1 METIDILR
9 FVVVPVVVAV
19 LSSGA
24 FSAIIN
30 KRIERRKDIAK
41 LAKSCDA
48 VIRNCDRQAEGL
60 SVVMESMAL
69 LLEVMH
75 EKGLVNGESEHV
87 RSSINNYLMTC
98 AERGLY
104 MTEKK

>member
-9 FVVVPVVVAV
+9 FVAVPVIVAV

-24 FSAIIN
+24 FSAMIN
-30 KRIERRKDIAK
+30 KRIERKNDIAK
-41 LAKSCDA
+41 LAK
-48 VIRNCDRQAEGL
+48 NCDRQAEGL
-60 SVVMESMAL
+60 SVVMESMEL

-98 AERGLY
+98 TERGLY

>member
-1 METIDILR
+1 METIELLR
-9 FVVVPVVVAV
+9 YVAVPVIVAV

-24 FSAIIN
+24 FSAMIN
-30 KRIERRKDIAK
+30 KRIERKNDIAK

-60 SVVMESMAL
+60 SVVMESMSV
-69 LLEVMH
+69 LLEAMH

>member
-1 METIDILR
+1 MFDVLH
-9 FVVVPVVVAV
+9 FVAVPLVVAV

-24 FSAIIN
+24 FTAIIN
-30 KRIERRKDIAK
+30 KHIERKNDIAK

-60 SVVMESMAL
+60 SVVMESMEL

-87 RSSINNYLMTC
+87 RSSINNYLITC

>member
-1 METIDILR
+1 MGMLDILR
-9 FVVVPVVVAV
+9 FVAVPLVVAG

-24 FSAIIN
+24 FTAIIN
-30 KRIERRKDIAK
+30 KHIERKNDIAK
-41 LAKSCDA
+41 LAKRCDA

-98 AERGLY
+98 TERGLY

>member
-1 METIDILR
+1 METIELLR
-9 FVVVPVVVAV
+9 YVVVPVIVAV
-19 LSSGA
+19 LSSGV
-24 FSAIIN
+24 FSAMIN
-30 KRIERRKDIAK
+30 KRIERKNDIAK

-60 SVVMESMAL
+60 SVVMESMAV
-69 LLEVMH
+69 LLEAMH

>member
-1 METIDILR
+1 MGMFDILR
-9 FVVVPVVVAV
+9 FVAVPLVVAV

-24 FSAIIN
+24 FTAIIN
-30 KRIERRKDIAK
+30 KHIERKNDIAK

-60 SVVMESMAL
+60 SVVMESMAV
-69 LLEVMH
+69 LLEAMH
-75 EKGLVNGESEHV
+75 ERGLVNGESEHV

-98 AERGLY
+98 TERGLY

>member
-1 METIDILR
+1 MGMFDILR
-9 FVVVPVVVAV
+9 FVAVPLVVAV

-24 FSAIIN
+24 FTAIIN
-30 KRIERRKDIAK
+30 KHIERKNDTAK
-41 LAKSCDA
+41 LAKRCDA

-98 AERGLY
+98 TERGLY
-104 MTEKK
+104 MAEKK